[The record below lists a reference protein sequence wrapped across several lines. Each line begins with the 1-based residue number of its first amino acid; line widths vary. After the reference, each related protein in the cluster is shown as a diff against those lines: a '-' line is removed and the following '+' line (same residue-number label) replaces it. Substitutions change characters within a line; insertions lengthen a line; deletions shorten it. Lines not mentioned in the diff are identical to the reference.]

1 LPKINI
7 FQSPV
12 GQQHVVLFSVV
23 QDAEFF
29 IKTPT
34 NPNIITSD
42 TTWNNNKAKII
53 YGDLTIDQNVIL
65 NIQQGTKVY
74 FHKTAE

>member
-1 LPKINI
+1 
-7 FQSPV
+7 
-12 GQQHVVLFSVV
+12 VV

-42 TTWNNNKAKII
+42 ATWNNNKAKII

-65 NIQQGTKVY
+65 NIQQGTKVIST
-74 FHKTAE
+74 KQWNESLSGATRISTVL